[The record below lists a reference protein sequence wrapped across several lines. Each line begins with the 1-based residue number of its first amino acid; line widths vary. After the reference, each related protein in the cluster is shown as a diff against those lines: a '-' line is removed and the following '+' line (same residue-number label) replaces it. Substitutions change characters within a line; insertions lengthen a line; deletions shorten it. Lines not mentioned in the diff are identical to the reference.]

1 MRQIFSLVGRIKTE
15 GLDTLEKGL
24 KDVDKKLTKTA
35 NKIDRFGRN
44 VSKLGVGIS
53 KITAPFAAVGV
64 GVFALATKA
73 GQAADRLLDLTEVT
87 GLSTDSLQEMKVV
100 AADAGVDFEGF
111 IGTIS
116 KLSNQMPEIIKGT
129 GPAAE
134 AIEALGISVLD
145 SSGNI
150 RDMNVLFPEVLDKLR
165 DVENTTERNA
175 AAQDLFGRSLDNI
188 APILG
193 MTTKQFEAARQEAH
207 ELGVVLGEDAL
218 LQANEFR
225 KSLDKLKVQAGAVG
239 LQLGSS
245 FVPILQD
252 TLLPLIKDRIVP
264 AILNFVDK
272 IKSLITWFNNLS
284 PGMKDLI
291 TDVGL
296 FAVTFG
302 PMLIA
307 IGKTIGMV
315 KILTTTFHL
324 LRVAM
329 LANPIG
335 IIITAIVA
343 LIAVGVLLYRN
354 WDTVKVQFLKVW
366 DSIVYGVEQAVSYMK
381 SLLIDFVKIWIDS
394 INIVGQYIPGL
405 NKALDSASAALSR
418 MAEKE
423 KNARYERKL
432 LKDETKAL
440 SMMNSDQAKA
450 IEIAKEAT
458 EKQTESIKKQTK
470 ATKEQIKAAKEQA
483 KAAEKLAED
492 KAKFEENWTGKLRQ
506 EANTRKE
513 LLSYEYEQA
522 ITEAE
527 RLGADK
533 LAIEEYYKVKREQLA
548 TEEAQATIEK
558 ETEKRRTIAQMGL
571 DAFNQFVALGQ
582 MQTDNK
588 IAHID
593 QQLAAEKIAI
603 EHSTMSEED
612 KAAAIEAIDEAADEK
627 KKVLM
632 IKQAKR
638 DKAAAIFAAII
649 STGVAI
655 AKTFANLGAPV
666 GIVLGAIVGVLG
678 AIQVAMIAAKPLP
691 QLAKGG
697 VVKRQKGGID
707 VTVGEGMED
716 EAILPMKTGLKTIVD
731 GVVSGVK
738 NIFAQIPELPGS
750 FGSSSAL
757 AVGAAGG
764 GGGAVNLNV
773 GVLVADDAGLMNLE
787 RTLYKFRIEELLRKG
802 E

>member
-394 INIVGQYIPGL
+394 INIVGQYI
-405 NKALDSASAALSR
+405 
-418 MAEKE
+418 
-423 KNARYERKL
+423 
-432 LKDETKAL
+432 
-440 SMMNSDQAKA
+440 
-450 IEIAKEAT
+450 
-458 EKQTESIKKQTK
+458 
-470 ATKEQIKAAKEQA
+470 
-483 KAAEKLAED
+483 
-492 KAKFEENWTGKLRQ
+492 F
-506 EANTRKE
+506 
-513 LLSYEYEQA
+513 
-522 ITEAE
+522 
-527 RLGADK
+527 
-533 LAIEEYYKVKREQLA
+533 
-548 TEEAQATIEK
+548 
-558 ETEKRRTIAQMGL
+558 
-571 DAFNQFVALGQ
+571 
-582 MQTDNK
+582 
-588 IAHID
+588 
-593 QQLAAEKIAI
+593 
-603 EHSTMSEED
+603 
-612 KAAAIEAIDEAADEK
+612 
-627 KKVLM
+627 
-632 IKQAKR
+632 
-638 DKAAAIFAAII
+638 
-649 STGVAI
+649 
-655 AKTFANLGAPV
+655 
-666 GIVLGAIVGVLG
+666 
-678 AIQVAMIAAKPLP
+678 
-691 QLAKGG
+691 
-697 VVKRQKGGID
+697 
-707 VTVGEGMED
+707 
-716 EAILPMKTGLKTIVD
+716 
-731 GVVSGVK
+731 
-738 NIFAQIPELPGS
+738 
-750 FGSSSAL
+750 
-757 AVGAAGG
+757 
-764 GGGAVNLNV
+764 
-773 GVLVADDAGLMNLE
+773 
-787 RTLYKFRIEELLRKG
+787 
-802 E
+802 